1 MRKRQ
6 GENAVRQKADGIFA
20 LRPAIHKQTVGWLS
34 ARAAA
39 VVLFFLLLALGSG
52 VKPSRALQG
61 GEDGLR
67 EITAAALWQAAERS
81 RDRRAIARL
90 LQQAIRSGGDACAW
104 VSDYQIVDRSTNR
117 LLFKVKC
124 PGMPLYGVRIER
136 DTGFRMRVV
145 GGDGLVGPFS
155 PADGEIV
162 SFDHPPAEGLFT
174 SDQTHQSQ
182 KDAAHPRL
190 WILVTSFVSVLV
202 GLAIVAAIV
211 IAVVAAARRAKPLP
225 PLDSTQKNA
234 LMLESREVLPNIYR
248 HPDGFYI
255 VRGRH
260 GRRRIFPWL
269 ATALLYRDLGIRVFE
284 HRAFSFSGRQEK
296 G

>member
-1 MRKRQ
+1 MRNRRQ
-6 GENAVRQKADGIFA
+6 DNAVRKRADGAFTPRFGIRRQA
-20 LRPAIHKQTVGWLS
+20 GGWRA

-39 VVLFFLLLALGSG
+39 VLLVLLLALGHGAKSAH
-52 VKPSRALQG
+52 ALQS

-67 EITAAALWQAAERS
+67 EITAAALWQAAARS

-90 LQQAIRSGGDACAW
+90 LQQAIRGAGDVCAW

-136 DTGFRMRVV
+136 GAGFRMRVV

-162 SFDHPPAEGLFT
+162 SFDQPPAEGIFAG
-174 SDQTHQSQ
+174 DKTHKPQE
-182 KDAAHPRL
+182 DAARPRL
-190 WILVTSFVSVLV
+190 WVLLSSAV
-202 GLAIVAAIV
+202 NLLLMAA
-211 IAVVAAARRAKPLP
+211 AVVATVVAVVIALRRARPLP

-234 LMLESREVLPNIYR
+234 LMLESREVLPNVYR

-260 GRRRIFPWL
+260 GRRRIFPGL
-269 ATALLYRDLGIRVFE
+269 ISALLYRDLGIRVLE
-284 HRAFSFSGRQEK
+284 HRAFSFSGRKEK
-296 G
+296 E

>member
-1 MRKRQ
+1 MRNRRW
-6 GENAVRQKADGIFA
+6 ENAVRERAGGIFA
-20 LRPAIHKQTVGWLS
+20 LWRDIRKHVVS
-34 ARAAA
+34 RRRAGAA
-39 VVLFFLLLALGSG
+39 FGMLIFCLLAAGHG
-52 VKPSRALQG
+52 IRPSHALQS

-90 LQQAIRSGGDACAW
+90 LQQAIRGAGDVCAW
-104 VSDYQIVDRSTNR
+104 VSDYQIVDRSANR
-117 LLFKVKC
+117 LLFKAKC

-136 DTGFRMRVV
+136 GTGFRMRIV

-162 SFDHPPAEGLFT
+162 SFDQPPAEGIFAGEIHRPQEDA
-174 SDQTHQSQ
+174 SDS
-182 KDAAHPRL
+182 RL
-190 WILVTSFVSVLV
+190 WILISSAANLLLATAIVV
-202 GLAIVAAIV
+202 AIVAAV
-211 IAVVAAARRAKPLP
+211 IILSRRAKPLP

-234 LMLESREVLPNIYR
+234 LMLESREVLPNVYR

-269 ATALLYRDLGIRVFE
+269 VSALLYRDLGIRFLE
-284 HRAFSFSGRQEK
+284 HRAFSFSGRQK
-296 G
+296 KD